1 MPPALVSLSHYCSPS
16 CCCRTKFH
24 EHIGQQTL
32 AEKHIAAQEREVREK
47 QAKFLNDPASA
58 DTSGMSEKE
67 IRKQD
72 KKERKREKKEA
83 KKAKKKEKKA
93 AKKAKKRSREE
104 TGRTSS
110 DAGEKRQRSGG
121 YSSDDRDG

>member
-1 MPPALVSLSHYCSPS
+1 MFTLV
-16 CCCRTKFH
+16 CCRTKFH

-83 KKAKKKEKKA
+83 KKAKKKDKKE
-93 AKKAKKRSREE
+93 AKKARKRAREE
-104 TGRTSS
+104 GR
-110 DAGEKRQRSGG
+110 DGNNGAGEKRQRSSG
-121 YSSDDRDG
+121 YSDGL